1 MGKKV
6 YSIYLKEQ
14 TGSDAVKQFK
24 ISNANYKRL
33 GTQALLFGTDT
44 IQKALVEFSEAG
56 VTERGAIST
65 RKEIVDFIL
74 DLIGYKPDIPIYSNS
89 LLEPSFGEGQFLLA
103 AVERLLKSYNHND
116 NHDQGAIDD
125 LKDSIRGVELHND
138 TFKQTRE
145 KLQRL
150 LIDYG
155 ISFSDSNILLESW
168 LVHGDFLLSDIPLGF
183 SYIIGNPPY
192 VRQEM
197 IPDILLAEYR
207 RRFETIYDRADLYIP
222 FFEKS
227 LRLLAPSGSL
237 GFICADRWM
246 KNKYGGPLRKLVAK
260 NYHLKYYIDM
270 VGTEAFLTDVT
281 TYPAITVIVNEESG
295 PTRIAHHPPT
305 DAAFLNSLSN
315 ELKYYNSKSSPV
327 IEAVCITDGSEPWI
341 LDSFDQ
347 LALVRR
353 LEQQFPTIEQAGCN
367 IGIGVATGADK
378 VFIRKFDELDVELDR
393 KLRIIMTE
401 DIQKGD
407 IRWLGRGVINPFNE
421 DGSLVNL
428 RNYPKLYAY
437 LKSHEGFL
445 LSRHVA
451 KQNPSN
457 WYRTIDRINPEIL
470 QKPKLLIPDI
480 KGTANIV
487 YDDGKY
493 YPHHNLYYITSDK
506 WDLRA
511 LQAVLMSGIARL
523 FVGIYSTKI
532 RGGYL
537 RFQAQYLRRI
547 RLPYWK
553 DIPQGIKDDLF
564 TAARHGDTAACNMAT
579 FNLFGMSKKEKE
591 AIGGN
596 GG

>member
-1 MGKKV
+1 MRL
-6 YSIYLKEQ
+6 IEQ
-14 TGSDAVKQFK
+14 AVSNKVKQFN
-24 ISNANYKRL
+24 IGNTNFKRL

-44 IQKALVEFSEAG
+44 IQKALIEFSEAS

-74 DLIGYKPDIPIYSNS
+74 DLIGYKSDIPIFSKS
-89 LLEPSFGEGQFLLA
+89 LLEPSFGEGQFLLT
-103 AVERLLKSYNHND
+103 AVERLLKSYCHND
-116 NHDQGAIDD
+116 NHGQVVFED
-125 LKDSIRGVELHND
+125 LKDSIRGVELHSD
-138 TFKQTRE
+138 SFRHTRE
-145 KLQRL
+145 RLRRL
-150 LIDYG
+150 LLDYG
-155 ISFSDSNILLESW
+155 ISSGDSDALLESW
-168 LVHGDFLLSDIPLGF
+168 LIHGDFLLSDIPLGF

-222 FFEKS
+222 FIEKS
-227 LRLLAPSGSL
+227 LLLLTPSGSL

-246 KNKYGGPLRKLVAK
+246 KNKYGGPLRKLVAE

-270 VGTEAFLTDVT
+270 VDTEAFLSDVIA
-281 TYPAITVIVNEESG
+281 YPAITVIVNEGPG
-295 PTRIAHHPPT
+295 PTRIAHRPAT
-305 DAAFLNSLSN
+305 DATSLNNLSN
-315 ELKYYNSKSSPV
+315 ELRGSDNESGQV
-327 IEAVCITDGSEPWI
+327 VEAGGIVDGSEPWV

-353 LEQQFPTIEQAGCN
+353 LEQQFPTIEQAGCS

-378 VFIRKFDELDVELDR
+378 VFIRMLDELEVESDR

-401 DIQKGD
+401 DIQNGD
-407 IRWLGRGVINPFNE
+407 IRWLGRGVINPFKD
-421 DGSLVNL
+421 DGSLANL
-428 RNYPKLYAY
+428 RDYPKLYAY
-437 LKSHEGFL
+437 LKRHEDVL

-451 KQNPSN
+451 KQNPVN
-457 WYRTIDRINPEIL
+457 WYRTIDRIKPEIL
-470 QKPKLLIPDI
+470 QKQKLLIPDI

-487 YDDGKY
+487 YDDGNY
-493 YPHHNLYYITSDK
+493 YPHHNLYYITSSD

-523 FVGIYSTKI
+523 FVGIYSTKM

-547 RLPYWK
+547 RLPYWRDVAQ
-553 DIPQGIKDDLF
+553 DIKNDLM
-564 TAARHGDTAACNMAT
+564 TAANYADVDSCNMAT
-579 FNLFGMSKKEKE
+579 FKLFGMSKQERE

>member
-1 MGKKV
+1 VGKKG
-6 YSIYLKEQ
+6 YNIRLIEQ
-14 TGSDAVKQFK
+14 TEPNKVKQFN
-24 ISNANYKRL
+24 IGNANLKRL

-44 IQKALVEFSEAG
+44 IQKALVEFSEAS

-65 RKEIVDFIL
+65 RREIVDFIL
-74 DLIGYKPDIPIYSNS
+74 DLIGYKSDIPIFSNS
-89 LLEPSFGEGQFLLA
+89 LLEPSFGDGQFLLA

-116 NHDQGAIDD
+116 NHGQGAISD
-125 LKDSIRGVELHND
+125 LRDSIRGVELHSD
-138 TFKQTRE
+138 SFQQTRE
-145 KLQRL
+145 KLRRL
-150 LIDYG
+150 LMDYG
-155 ISFSDSNILLESW
+155 ISFDDSDILLESW
-168 LVHGDFLLSDIPLGF
+168 LIHGDFLLSDIPLGF

-222 FFEKS
+222 FIEKS
-227 LRLLAPSGSL
+227 LRLLTPSGSL

-246 KNKYGGPLRKLVAK
+246 KNKYGGPLRKLVAE

-270 VGTEAFLTDVT
+270 VDTEAFLADVIA
-281 TYPAITVIVNEESG
+281 YPAITVIVNEESG
-295 PTRIAHHPPT
+295 PTRIAHRPAT
-305 DAAFLNSLSN
+305 DTVFLNSLSN
-315 ELKYYNSKSSPV
+315 ELRDFGNESGQV
-327 IEAVCITDGSEPWI
+327 VEAVGIVDGSEPWV

-378 VFIRKFDELDVELDR
+378 VFIRMFDELDVESGR

-437 LKSHEGFL
+437 LKRHEGVL

-451 KQNPSN
+451 KQNSAN

-470 QKPKLLIPDI
+470 QRPKLLIPDI

-553 DIPQGIKDDLF
+553 DIPQHIKDDLII
-564 TAARHGDTAACNMAT
+564 AARHGDAAACNVAA
-579 FNLFGMSKKEKE
+579 FDLFGMSKQERE